1 MNQLL
6 SSWLTSLSLSVDQH
20 SCFSMATCWRS
31 LYHLFS
37 LQFSCTSWS
46 YYSHDSLLNY
56 KENMYRRFVFRNHWN
71 SRPVQRYCQMRA
83 QRLKTKPWIITTG
96 GVVHLQVFPLF
107 FFPFFYCSETCFGQW
122 CLVKCTSVW
131 RSSLNSGALL
141 LPETGC
147 SKATTVK

>member
-56 KENMYRRFVFRNHWN
+56 KENMYRRFVFRSHWN

-107 FFPFFYCSETCFGQW
+107 FS
-122 CLVKCTSVW
+122 
-131 RSSLNSGALL
+131 LL
-141 LPETGC
+141 LLLWDMFWTMVFSQMHFGVE
-147 SKATTVK
+147 VKFELWCIVVTRNRLQ

>member
-31 LYHLFS
+31 LNHLFS

-56 KENMYRRFVFRNHWN
+56 KENMYRRFVFHRHWN
-71 SRPVQRYCQMRA
+71 SRPIQRYCQMRA

-107 FFPFFYCSETCFGQW
+107 FP
-122 CLVKCTSVW
+122 
-131 RSSLNSGALL
+131 LL
-141 LPETGC
+141 LLLWDMFWTMVFSQMHFGVE
-147 SKATTVK
+147 VKFELRCIVVTRNRLQ

>member
-31 LYHLFS
+31 LNHLFS

-56 KENMYRRFVFRNHWN
+56 KENMYRRFVFRRHWN
-71 SRPVQRYCQMRA
+71 SRPIQRYCQMRA
-83 QRLKTKPWIITTG
+83 QRLKTKPWIIATG

-107 FFPFFYCSETCFGQW
+107 FP
-122 CLVKCTSVW
+122 
-131 RSSLNSGALL
+131 LL
-141 LPETGC
+141 LLLWDMFWTMVFSQMHFGVE
-147 SKATTVK
+147 VKFELRCIVVTRNRLQ

>member
-31 LYHLFS
+31 LNHLFS

-56 KENMYRRFVFRNHWN
+56 KENMYRRFVFRSHWN

-107 FFPFFYCSETCFGQW
+107 FS
-122 CLVKCTSVW
+122 
-131 RSSLNSGALL
+131 LL
-141 LPETGC
+141 LLLWDMFWTMVFSQMHFGVE
-147 SKATTVK
+147 VKFELWCIVVTRNRLQ